1 MREDQARDVYRSASS
16 GASVCGETRMLL
28 LGSPGPSGSSIAS
41 RGILGFGF
49 GLLVHDMVEEF
60 ILHYFTVSAHAYT
73 RGTFT
78 TPESS
83 DLIDRDLAPVA
94 YSSAGVVTAPT
105 YLKWMLCFEEPE
117 SKTLWITKATPRDW
131 IAPGEEPLI
140 AKGLSTRYGRVSIS
154 LQVAATEDS
163 YMVHG
168 NLTVPEAFS
177 TATGR
182 PLGGIRLRIRA
193 PLEYAGRMSGVKMGG
208 AAWVGFNAGEETIDI
223 KAEDLTPALIK
234 DGLTNIEVT
243 FS

>member
-1 MREDQARDVYRSASS
+1 MA
-16 GASVCGETRMLL
+16 
-28 LGSPGPSGSSIAS
+28 
-41 RGILGFGF
+41 
-49 GLLVHDMVEEF
+49 
-60 ILHYFTVSAHAYT
+60 
-73 RGTFT
+73 GTFT
-78 TPESS
+78 TPESTT
-83 DLIDRDLAPVA
+83 LDRNGYDYA
-94 YSSAGVVTAPT
+94 YGSAGVGNVPMC
-105 YLKWMLCFEEPE
+105 LKWMLCFEEPE